1 MSRTGLV
8 FLVAALIAAVF
19 GFGAD
24 APPAWTW
31 EKGSSLL
38 FLVLAAASFVGSTL
52 RKPSLF
58 WEVLKELRG
67 SHSRTLLLNPIR
79 EGESDDRN
87 NARRS

>member
-8 FLVAALIAAVF
+8 FLIAALVAAVF

-52 RKPSLF
+52 REPSLF
-58 WEVLKELRG
+58 WEVLKEFRG
-67 SHSRTLLLNPIR
+67 SHSRTLILNPIHER
-79 EGESDDRN
+79 KCDDRN